1 MNARYA
7 KKNVD
12 LASVNKRNYEPIA
25 TISVIAIQ

>member
-1 MNARYA
+1 MLGMQ